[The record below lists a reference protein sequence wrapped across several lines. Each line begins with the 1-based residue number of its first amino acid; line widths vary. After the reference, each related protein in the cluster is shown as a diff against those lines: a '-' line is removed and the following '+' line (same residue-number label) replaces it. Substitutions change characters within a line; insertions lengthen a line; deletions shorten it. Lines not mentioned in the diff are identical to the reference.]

1 MNSKNNIS
9 KINEGCREVRWRYG
23 LRKLASGLLVSAA
36 IGGFVLVGTGTK
48 VQASADD
55 SAEKVVAVQDNKQSS
70 SNDTV
75 SGHSADQQ
83 STVKNDAGKQPVTNR
98 TDNNELT
105 GSTLSAGAEDH
116 TTAAANTA
124 DAIKKVDFTINLID
138 DDDNGKLVWTHT
150 DNGEPG
156 TPVPFNL
163 NDFLNDERTNNHK
176 DYTADQHIQLP
187 PFPTQTQTYEI
198 HLKHQISKQTTTIF
212 VPLHVEF
219 LYGDDAY
226 NKGNQV
232 DHFYDSTKTNP
243 FNTVNVVVN
252 KQIDGVTHK
261 SVTNYQVDQTAAYA
275 WLSEVKIPSKRG
287 YTPDPTTLEK
297 KDIYVPGD
305 FSEKFM
311 DVNCRVEIKVTYHPD
326 PQKAIVKYVDVDD
339 NNKVLKEEQLEGTSE
354 QTVDYRTEIQGVLN
368 GFLKQKYVQDPT
380 DTKFGIFTFDT
391 DDDTNQI
398 FYVHLKRNPD
408 APKPEP
414 DTESVTKTITN
425 TVHYVMSDGS
435 NAPKD
440 NKQTLTFHG
449 IKNSAGKITWD
460 HNPLTFAD
468 VESPTITGYT
478 PDKAVV
484 KGATVTPDS
493 KNITTTVT
501 YTKNVI
507 PQTDP
512 DPVTQLITIR
522 YVDPEDH
529 VVKETKETV
538 QPGDVITDNVP
549 DGYTTT
555 DGKTKITHTVAAGE
569 SLIIVHV
576 VKPVVPDN
584 GKHDEPTDP
593 EKPAQ
598 PNVPKTPES
607 SKPQAPAITDEPA
620 VPATK
625 QTAASVQPAAT
636 AAQLP
641 QTSNKQNRAGLIGLA
656 VAAAG
661 LLFGIGGKR
670 KKN

>member
-1 MNSKNNIS
+1 MRANKNEMMPASSKH
-9 KINEGCREVRWRYG
+9 RYG
-23 LRKLASGLLVSAA
+23 LRKFSWGVASVLLATT
-36 IGGFVLVGTGTK
+36 IYMWGGQNTAYATTETESQNVVNGTTDAETK
-48 VQASADD
+48 N
-55 SAEKVVAVQDNKQSS
+55 AVK
-70 SNDTV
+70 
-75 SGHSADQQ
+75 
-83 STVKNDAGKQPVTNR
+83 DAGDSTSTSGTEKNK
-98 TDNNELT
+98 NNELT
-105 GSTLSAGAEDH
+105 GSAVSAGTGNQ
-116 TTAAANTA
+116 TTASDTSDKNQT
-124 DAIKKVDFTINLID
+124 VTVTINFID
-138 DDDNGKLVWTHT
+138 VDENNKVLWTH
-150 DNGEPG
+150 NFSGQPG
-156 TPVPFNL
+156 AAFPFNVSQYMSNEL
-163 NDFLNDERTNNHK
+163 SQYRLVK
-176 DYTADQHIQLP
+176 DVNLWAFPAQNKVYDIYVKHNISTA
-187 PFPTQTQTYEI
+187 
-198 HLKHQISKQTTTIF
+198 KSTIF
-212 VPLHVEF
+212 VRLHVEF
-219 LYGDDAY
+219 LYSAAAY
-226 NKGNQV
+226 NKGNGEV
-232 DHFYDSTKTNP
+232 YPPYDSLTDSP
-243 FNTVNVVVN
+243 FNTVALFVT
-252 KQIDGVTHK
+252 KKIDGVTHK
-261 SVTNYQVDQTAAYA
+261 PVVDGVTHKPVANYQVDQTATYT
-275 WLSEVKIPSKRG
+275 WLPKVKPKAG
-287 YTPDPTTLEK
+287 YTADPTSLQTK
-297 KDIYVPGD
+297 NIQVPLG
-305 FSEKFM
+305 FSEQSGDKM
-311 DVNCRVEIKVTYHPD
+311 NYVYITVTYHPD
-326 PQKAIVKYVDVDD
+326 PQTATVKYVDVDD

-354 QTVDYRTEIQGVLN
+354 QTVDYRDKIQDVLD
-368 GFLKQKYVQDPT
+368 GFLKQKYIPDPT

-391 DDDTNQI
+391 DKNNPQT
-398 FYVHLKRNPD
+398 FYVHLKRKPD
-408 APKPEP
+408 PPKPVA
-414 DTESVTKTITN
+414 VTKSITN
-425 TVHYVMSDGS
+425 IVHYVMNDGS